1 MVEWRQAATLAAI
14 ALAVLAAL
22 VLAGAATADDGEQ
35 VAAAPAPLQPTQV
48 VAEIPEGY
56 NQLFPLQWGGGSLFQ
71 LKSRL
76 ATMGCIANTIWNHDD
91 DQWHSYNQ
99 YNVPSTLN
107 AAWLAAYGAFVPAG
121 SLFATCF
128 DVCEFNYFDAPRG
141 DIPCESLADFRE
153 SGGLRGLGRY
163 PIDDSTEC
171 TDDFDKRVKDH
182 VLPSMPL
189 YPGVC
194 IFRQSAPSGGG
205 HAYIPLSAL
214 IVGGYYPINPGFV
227 VVYKHSSPHQ
237 SVEYNRAGALGTE
250 IHELCHTNQFYHSV
264 EQMRPDRL
272 ITGRL
277 ITGGSSSTSAWLTT
291 EPGSSFIDLVGFSLD
306 AAGDWSLLGD
316 STFRDIYGSDDPL
329 ELSAELCMLY
339 FADRMGEHSVYAVDY
354 VVDGAI
360 SRSATKFDPM
370 RYLTDEIVEWIETWV
385 ALPEIAEG

>member
-1 MVEWRQAATLAAI
+1 MVGMAAGRAALAII

-56 NQLFPLQWGGGSLFQ
+56 NQLFPLQ
-71 LKSRL
+71 SRL
-76 ATMGCIANTIWNHDD
+76 ATMGCIANTIWNYDD

-237 SVEYNRAGALGTE
+237 SVEYNRAGTLGTE

-291 EPGSSFIDLVGFSLD
+291 EPGSSFIDLVGFAQD
-306 AAGDWSLLGD
+306 AGGDWSLPD
-316 STFRDIYGSDDPL
+316 DTMITDIYGFDDPV
-329 ELSAELCMLY
+329 ELSAELCTLY
-339 FADRMGEHSVYAVDY
+339 FLDRMGEQSPYEVD
-354 VVDGAI
+354 DII
-360 SRSATKFDPM
+360 SGSATIFDPT

-385 ALPEIAEG
+385 ALPEIVEG